1 MDYSAFHDATRIIRK
16 EHDTMLKRYREF
28 FGAGT
33 VAFYNVCTVSSMISS
48 VSLRLLS
55 IPSEKCHYFC
65 HRLACVLRFAKNNL
79 YFRDIHAKYWTAG
92 WLLLGNP
99 VSSSRVDLLQ
109 LFWGP
114 EALWQEGLY
123 DNLTQFSDIWSIQ
136 TQLIQWSLRI
146 RPGT

>member
-1 MDYSAFHDATRIIRK
+1 MDDSAFHDATRIIQK
-16 EHDTMLKRYREF
+16 ERDTMLKRYQEL

-33 VAFYNVCTVSSMISS
+33 IAIYNVCTVSSMISS
-48 VSLRLLS
+48 VSPRLLS

-79 YFRDIHAKYWTAG
+79 YCRNMHAKCSTAG

-99 VSSSRVDLLQ
+99 VSSSHVDLLQ

-114 EALWQEGLY
+114 EAL
-123 DNLTQFSDIWSIQ
+123 
-136 TQLIQWSLRI
+136 
-146 RPGT
+146 